1 MAADNRRDVPAKWL
15 AFGGAG
21 GYKCHDKDKRT
32 VKVKGKKAKGKAERV
47 GSSFSG
53 QMA

>member
-1 MAADNRRDVPAKWL
+1 MAADNGRDVLAKWL
-15 AFGGAG
+15 AFASVG
-21 GYKCHDKDKRT
+21 GYKCDDKHKRT
-32 VKVKGKKAKGKAERV
+32 VKVKGKEAKGKAERV